1 MRDCV
6 VVDVQYLKK
15 LDLKVLTPV
24 PNLMDTTQE
33 ELSTGLYR
41 MIHELVA
48 AHKTTLIFT
57 NTRSATER
65 VVHSLKQKY
74 PEFYT
79 GESIGAHHSSLSRE
93 HRLDIENRLREGRLR
108 CVVSSTSLELGI
120 DIGYVDLVILIG
132 SPKSVARAL
141 QRVGR
146 SGHKLHD
153 TAKGRIIV
161 MDRDD
166 LVECSVLLKN
176 AMEGVIDCI
185 HIPENCL
192 DVLSQQIYGIAIEE
206 RQHVDN
212 VYHMVR
218 RSYCYH
224 NLTREDYDSVINYL
238 AGEYA
243 ELEERNVYAKIWLSE
258 DRKTMGRRGRMARV
272 LYSTNIGTIPDEA
285 YVDVRW
291 ANRRLGR

>member
-153 TAKGRIIV
+153 TA
-161 MDRDD
+161 
-166 LVECSVLLKN
+166 
-176 AMEGVIDCI
+176 
-185 HIPENCL
+185 
-192 DVLSQQIYGIAIEE
+192 
-206 RQHVDN
+206 
-212 VYHMVR
+212 
-218 RSYCYH
+218 
-224 NLTREDYDSVINYL
+224 
-238 AGEYA
+238 
-243 ELEERNVYAKIWLSE
+243 
-258 DRKTMGRRGRMARV
+258 RV
-272 LYSTNIGTIPDEA
+272 G
-285 YVDVRW
+285 
-291 ANRRLGR
+291 